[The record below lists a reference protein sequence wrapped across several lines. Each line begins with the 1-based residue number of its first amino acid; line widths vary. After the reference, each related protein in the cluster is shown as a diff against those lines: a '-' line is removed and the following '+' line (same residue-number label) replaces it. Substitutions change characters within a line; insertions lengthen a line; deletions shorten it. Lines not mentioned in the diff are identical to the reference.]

1 MSIIA
6 LKMRGSL
13 ESMNART
20 WSCKNQWDWF
30 WTHPKYI
37 HFFFTPVA
45 GLEPYFWALFQIME
59 QLQQH
64 GTYWENQKTLP
75 DTELTWLKN
84 SRQYIIIG
92 SRVRQIGQP
101 IMSNTALNP
110 LFPFTYLILGP
121 PESGE
126 SHSRATVE
134 PVPGTFPAK
143 FQGLRKRGHLTAVF
157 VVLDLPISA
166 TVWFD
171 AACPFSLTFCTF
183 VSNIQI
189 VNGILP
195 FTLLILPTMPRIL
208 LGLWPI
214 WSTDNQFWRR
224 TYLLMHIWSFAL
236 QRPSAPLFGFIEPA
250 FFHHGQQDFSLINSL
265 LVG

>member
-1 MSIIA
+1 
-6 LKMRGSL
+6 
-13 ESMNART
+13 
-20 WSCKNQWDWF
+20 
-30 WTHPKYI
+30 
-37 HFFFTPVA
+37 
-45 GLEPYFWALFQIME
+45 ME

-171 AACPFSLTFCTF
+171 AACPFSLTSLVPLFPTSRSSMESCHSLFWFC
-183 VSNIQI
+183 
-189 VNGILP
+189 LP
-195 FTLLILPTMPRIL
+195 CRGYFLDYDLSDQLTINSGDI
-208 LGLWPI
+208 
-214 WSTDNQFWRR
+214 
-224 TYLLMHIWSFAL
+224 HICLCISDH
-236 QRPSAPLFGFIEPA
+236 SHYNAPLRPYSA
-250 FFHHGQQDFSLINSL
+250 L
-265 LVG
+265 